1 MGRLSLKAYGGF
13 MITLIIAYFVICMIM
28 GTGKM
33 CIDEFSGAAEKER
46 KERIQQIENEKQ
58 KKREEA
64 RKKFEEQLKKEREA
78 HEALIALERKAHY
91 AQLEEKMKNFD
102 CDKTYEELKNKKNL
116 SIDEMGLLYKAAS
129 MKKEK
134 LEEKKQLLL
143 DRAGVQLTI
152 DDWTKQQAKDKE
164 RQEAIDA
171 IKNKDGQ
178 ISFFNEITEEQ
189 IQKQIIEN
197 KRRQERESFRKKME
211 EDRQER
217 ELFRKK
223 MEEDR
228 KKYEQWMKEH
238 EQWKKEMNKKFEKLG
253 LETRFSLFEQDI
265 NL

>member
-1 MGRLSLKAYGGF
+1 

-28 GTGKM
+28 GAGKM

-58 KKREEA
+58 KKKEEA
-64 RKKFEEQLKKEREA
+64 SKKFEEQLKKEREA
-78 HEALIALERKAHY
+78 HEALIALERKAYY

-102 CDKTYEELKNKKNL
+102 CDKTYEDLKDKKNL

-164 RQEAIDA
+164 RQDAIDA
-171 IKNKDGQ
+171 ITMQDGQ
-178 ISFFNEITEEQ
+178 ISFFNEVTEEQ
-189 IQKQIIEN
+189 IQEQIEN
-197 KRRQERESFRKKME
+197 KRRQERESFRKRME
-211 EDRQER
+211 EDKQKR
-217 ELFRKK
+217 EAFRKK

-228 KKYEQWMKEH
+228 QKREQWMTDMNE
-238 EQWKKEMNKKFEKLG
+238 WAKEMNKKFEELG
-253 LETRFSLFEQDI
+253 LETRLSLFKQDI
-265 NL
+265 DL